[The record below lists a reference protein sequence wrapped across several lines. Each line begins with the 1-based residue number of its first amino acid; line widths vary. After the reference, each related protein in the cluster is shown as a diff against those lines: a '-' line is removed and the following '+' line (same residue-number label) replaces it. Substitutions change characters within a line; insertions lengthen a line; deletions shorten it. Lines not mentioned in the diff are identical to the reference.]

1 MAAVVRH
8 LWQRVAVVPHP
19 WTLTSSLCNSSNYVR
34 NLRHA
39 ACCWLRWGLMTV
51 VEGMSGTMPTGHVAV
66 AGGMARQIGSG
77 KPVTVVA
84 GEPVA
89 KMVGAAGVAAHL
101 TAVEVVA
108 GTAVAALH
116 LVCPS
121 LS

>member
-51 VEGMSGTMPTGHVAV
+51 VEGMSGTMPTGHV
-66 AGGMARQIGSG
+66 
-77 KPVTVVA
+77 VVA